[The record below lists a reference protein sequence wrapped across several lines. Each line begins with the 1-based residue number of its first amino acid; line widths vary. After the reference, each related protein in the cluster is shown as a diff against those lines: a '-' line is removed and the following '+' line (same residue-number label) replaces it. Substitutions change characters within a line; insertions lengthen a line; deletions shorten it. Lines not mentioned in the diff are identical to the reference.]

1 MKFDFLDIGT
11 CDFDTSADKL
21 TANPTAKILLVE
33 PLKFYL
39 DNIPSND
46 NILKVNVAIGKTFD
60 TVDVFYLEQETI
72 TKFHLPE
79 WLRGCNRIGRPHWL
93 ALQELSRTGLSIDLV
108 KSYNIEMISFKT
120 LCDRYNITSIG
131 QLKIDTEGYEHMILP
146 EVYEEI
152 TNGLNIQSIIFEY
165 HPSMGHTAILD
176 ELSFNIEQLGYVK
189 SWLTSVDIKLDK
201 IGTL

>member
-1 MKFDFLDIGT
+1 
-11 CDFDTSADKL
+11 
-21 TANPTAKILLVE
+21 
-33 PLKFYL
+33 
-39 DNIPSND
+39 
-46 NILKVNVAIGKTFD
+46 
-60 TVDVFYLEQETI
+60 
-72 TKFHLPE
+72 
-79 WLRGCNRIGRPHWL
+79 
-93 ALQELSRTGLSIDLV
+93 
-108 KSYNIEMISFKT
+108 MISFKT